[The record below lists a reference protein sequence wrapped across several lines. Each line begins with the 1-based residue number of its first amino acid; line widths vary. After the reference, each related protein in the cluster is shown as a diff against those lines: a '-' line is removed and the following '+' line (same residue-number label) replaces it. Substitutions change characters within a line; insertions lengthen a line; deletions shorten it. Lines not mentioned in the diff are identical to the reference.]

1 MIEDLV
7 GNIRRVVD
15 GIAEEIAKRVAADIE
30 GCDEDQVR
38 SHVRQVL
45 YEWFLGDF
53 IPKNEGMTD
62 DKPN

>member
-7 GNIRRVVD
+7 GNIGRSVD
-15 GIAEEIAKRVAADIE
+15 GLADEIAKRIAGDTDANPDK
-30 GCDEDQVR
+30 VR

-53 IPKNEGMTD
+53 IPHKIEKD
-62 DKPN
+62 PPA